1 MYKKNLFFFVIL
13 YSFIFNTIT
22 FANIIVYL
30 DMNKIMNTSKPG
42 ISILEQLK
50 LINNNN
56 LIFFKKSEKDF
67 KQQETTLRTQKNI
80 LSKDEFTKKF
90 NNLKIEISKYNEIKN
105 DKINELNR
113 LKLNATNKFLKLINP
128 LLTEYSAQN
137 SISMIIQKK
146 NLVIGINE
154 LDITEKI
161 LTIINNKIT
170 KIDIK

>member
-50 LINNNN
+50 IINNNN

-67 KQQETTLRTQKNI
+67 KQQEITLRTQKNI
-80 LSKDEFTKKF
+80 LSKDEFTKKL
-90 NNLKIEISKYNEIKN
+90 NNLKIEINEYNEIKN